1 MIKVHPTDAMLHAY
15 VAGDL
20 NSASGLVISTHIDLC
35 PHCHRVAHEIEQELS
50 NEAFTS
56 PSESS
61 LDDADMQLMMEAIF
75 SSPPPDTP
83 FPEPAV
89 DFNDFAYSSLVSP
102 EGTSQRATSKAL
114 FTNSRNSLPTISPN
128 SARSTSRTASHGT
141 SHSASHSASNRKAE
155 NDRFPAP
162 NVVDK
167 MIYLEGKRFELP
179 RSLANQIHRIGPWY
193 KMMGNM
199 WRATI
204 NLGTEAAANLIYMDR
219 AASLPEH
226 THKGTEIQLVLS
238 GSFSDEYGTYSD
250 GDLLVLD
257 HTHQHSPH
265 TADQDCLILAVME
278 GPLQFTSGISRIL
291 NPFSSLFFR

>member
-20 NSASGLVISTHIDLC
+20 NSASGLVISTHIDMC
-35 PHCHRVAHEIEQELS
+35 PHCNRVAHEIEQELS
-50 NEAFTS
+50 NEAFSST
-56 PSESS
+56 ESS
-61 LDDADMQLMMEAIF
+61 FDDADMQLMMEAIF

-83 FPEPAV
+83 FSES
-89 DFNDFAYSSLVSP
+89 DDEFSDFAYLSDSTDP
-102 EGTSQRATSKAL
+102 AL
-114 FTNSRNSLPTISPN
+114 NR
-128 SARSTSRTASHGT
+128 SAKQDS
-141 SHSASHSASNRKAE
+141 
-155 NDRFPAP
+155 FPAP
-162 NVVDK
+162 SIADN

-204 NLGTEAAANLIYMDR
+204 HLGTEAAANLIYMDR
-219 AASLPEH
+219 MATLPEH

-238 GSFSDEYGTYSD
+238 GSFSDEYGTYAN

-257 HTHQHSPH
+257 HTHQHAPH
-265 TADQDCLILAVME
+265 TADEDCLILAVMD

-291 NPFSSLFFR
+291 NPFSSLFYR

>member
-20 NSASGLVISTHIDLC
+20 NSASGLVISTHIDMC
-35 PHCHRVAHEIEQELS
+35 PHCNRVAHEIEQELS
-50 NEAFTS
+50 DEAF
-56 PSESS
+56 SS
-61 LDDADMQLMMEAIF
+61 SSDSSFDDADMQLMMEAIF
-75 SSPPPDTP
+75 SSTPSDTP
-83 FPEPAV
+83 FSEA
-89 DFNDFAYSSLVSP
+89 DDEFNDFTYTAAMP
-102 EGTSQRATSKAL
+102 EGSSDRSSKQGD
-114 FTNSRNSLPTISPN
+114 S
-128 SARSTSRTASHGT
+128 
-141 SHSASHSASNRKAE
+141 
-155 NDRFPAP
+155 FPAP

-204 NLGTEAAANLIYMDR
+204 HLGTEAAANLIYMDR
-219 AASLPEH
+219 MATLPEH
-226 THKGTEIQLVLS
+226 THRGTEIQLVLS

-257 HTHQHSPH
+257 QTHQHAPH
-265 TADQDCLILAVME
+265 TADEDCLILAVME
-278 GPLQFTSGISRIL
+278 GPLQFTSGISRLL